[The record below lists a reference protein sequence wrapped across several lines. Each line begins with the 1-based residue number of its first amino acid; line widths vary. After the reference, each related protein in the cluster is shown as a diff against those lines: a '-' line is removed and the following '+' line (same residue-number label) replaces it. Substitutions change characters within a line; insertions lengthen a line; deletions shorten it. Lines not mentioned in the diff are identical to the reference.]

1 MKEQQS
7 IRRTLRLL
15 LLSKALY
22 YSVLWVIFLAIFI
35 AIYTGYNFLFF
46 PKLHVFRTIGI
57 LLGSGFIIYFILFP
71 LRFLLS
77 ALLVSKVS
85 LHYASR
91 VLKKYDG
98 GLTQQFTSLKSG
110 SVLEQW
116 SASKVLADLDK
127 VLPLQVPKIKREWNL
142 KKVVLSL
149 ILVALTL
156 AFIPSRVYKEST
168 LELVSGQLRPSVSN
182 ELNLPDSLLFNFG
195 EKFRLNNYKS
205 NSYIHNWNIET
216 WRVDK
221 DTTLVWSRQ
230 GRTIKSTYILC
241 DSVSRLSDW
250 TAEVVPPAYLQ
261 LNPYQATDTLKVYDE
276 SRVKF
281 SLQGVLLDD
290 ARISVSRGTF
300 SKDSWIEIS
309 DTSVNIVA
317 VAAQFKIPVKIIKDE
332 QPSITTVWNSRDSVM
347 IVVED
352 DFGLTQAFIDNSNLS
367 VSGTSRKIT
376 LYWQNEF
383 YQISARDTKG
393 QYSKRRIVRPK
404 KTAKNILSEVRGETK
419 PFELFQ
425 SKKMENEQTLSDRNK
440 TLREI
445 KKREEEKSERE
456 KLLNEDKE
464 QDNVKKERPEDLDK
478 LLEKLDE
485 LWNIDQLAEVLDQMD
500 SVANEALDS
509 AAMELVNDLENSEEK
524 AIKELTKE
532 VKEIPSE
539 GKERSNKAK
548 ELSKKLKE
556 LLADSQASVAED
568 NVERIKRLLKSSW
581 MTSTLQEGI
590 KLGSEVRDVQTQRN
604 LMALEQHILDSLSL
618 LIVSDPALAQAL
630 QSTQMEL
637 STNLKSLREEF
648 IQKGTASVSIGYV
661 LNSLNELDK
670 VLYFILESEKM
681 SLMAAKKKCK
691 NGQPGQNGKPSAS
704 GSGSKGKKGK
714 KPGEGSDGK
723 NGRKSGK
730 VGGKRPSKSGE
741 QGEAPGGKGKNDR
754 IKEGL
759 KRIDDAIRK
768 SGGAGENK
776 ALERKLEQL
785 KQELLF
791 DSQRENFNLDDVERR
806 LWEATKSSFEKE
818 ELGEDRKSN
827 EGSDLSGEGGKE
839 VLFRIEKSSESALP
853 LPVLKKQNK

>member
-1 MKEQQS
+1 M
-7 IRRTLRLL
+7 
-15 LLSKALY
+15 
-22 YSVLWVIFLAIFI
+22 
-35 AIYTGYNFLFF
+35 
-46 PKLHVFRTIGI
+46 
-57 LLGSGFIIYFILFP
+57 
-71 LRFLLS
+71 
-77 ALLVSKVS
+77 
-85 LHYASR
+85 
-91 VLKKYDG
+91 
-98 GLTQQFTSLKSG
+98 
-110 SVLEQW
+110 LEQW

-127 VLPLQVPKIKREWNL
+127 VLPLQVPKIKREWNVR
-142 KKVVLSL
+142 KVLL
-149 ILVALTL
+149 RLMLVALTL

-182 ELNLPDSLLFNFG
+182 GLNLPDSLRFNFG
-195 EKFRLNNYKS
+195 EKFILNNYKS
-205 NSYIHNWNIET
+205 NSYNHDWTIET

-221 DTTLVWSRQ
+221 DTALVWSRL

-241 DSVSRLSDW
+241 DSISRLSDW
-250 TAEVVPPAYLQ
+250 TAKVVPPDYLQ
-261 LNPYQATDTLKVYDE
+261 LNPYQATDTLKVYNE
-276 SRVKF
+276 SKVKF
-281 SLQGVLLDD
+281 TLQGVLLDD
-290 ARISVSRGTF
+290 ASISVSRGTF
-300 SKDSWIEIS
+300 SKDSWIEIN
-309 DTSVNIVA
+309 DTAVNIVA
-317 VAAQFKIPVKIIKDE
+317 VAAQFKIPVQIIKDE
-332 QPSITTVWNSRDSVM
+332 YPVISTVVNSRDSVM
-347 IVVED
+347 IVVKD
-352 DFGLTQAFIDNSNLS
+352 DFGLTRASVDNSTFR
-367 VSGTSRKIT
+367 VSSTSRKIV
-376 LYWQNEF
+376 LYWKGNES
-383 YQISARDTKG
+383 YQISATDTKG
-393 QYSKRRIVRPK
+393 QYSKRRIERPK
-404 KTAKNILSEVRGETK
+404 KTAKNILSEVQGETR
-419 PFELFQ
+419 PLEVFQ
-425 SKKMENEQTLSDRNK
+425 SQKMEEEQTSSDRNK

-445 KKREEEKSERE
+445 KKREEKKLERE
-456 KLLNEDKE
+456 KQLKE
-464 QDNVKKERPEDLDK
+464 EQEQGNVKKERPEDLEK
-478 LLEKLDE
+478 LLNKLDE
-485 LWNIDQLAEVLDQMD
+485 LWNIDQLAEVLDLMD

-524 AIKELTKE
+524 EIQELTKE

-568 NVERIKRLLKSSW
+568 NVERIKRLLKNSW
-581 MTSTLQEGI
+581 MTSTLQEAI
-590 KLGSEVRDVQTQRN
+590 KQGSEVRDVQTQRN

-630 QSTQMEL
+630 QSTQIEL
-637 STNLKSLREEF
+637 STNLQSLRDEF
-648 IQKGTASVSIGYV
+648 VQKGTSSVSIGYV
-661 LNSLNELDK
+661 LNSLNELDE

-714 KPGEGSDGK
+714 KPGEGSEGK
-723 NGRKSGK
+723 GGRKSGK

-741 QGEAPGGKGKNDR
+741 QGEAPGGKGRNDR

-759 KRIDDAIRK
+759 KRIDDALRK
-768 SGGAGENK
+768 SGGVGENK

-818 ELGEDRKSN
+818 ELGDNRKSN
-827 EGSDLSGEGGKE
+827 EGSELPGEGGKE